1 MVPFVAQILV
11 RMKSGRQTPPILRCI
26 SGKFSRNLI
35 YLTVFCAAI
44 ICILVI
50 NHLMFYRT
58 NPETFHDHC
67 ASWTNETDFVIPG
80 DEKLG
85 MMSLYEISCLFTRYV
100 TSLQRLCTEPKRFGD
115 VDYGG
120 VRICTDRAVAP
131 SPGCVIYS
139 YNHDLSQRFTDQMEE
154 KFKCDVVFFGRDV
167 ISSSYDST
175 SGFIKVLASHQQ
187 VISVVVMKLNSRDFK
202 YLTQFI
208 RTLRRMQ
215 VKQIILEIH
224 LSPNSGTKSDYVQI
238 MTALRRLNESNYFKY
253 WYDRNWNCIG
263 NERKRNRY
271 SRCWTIN
278 MFLKNGDEED
288 IVISKGS
295 DLPNIAPLGTSPID
309 ENEKKKYKNEY
320 LKYISKH
327 QILCKQMLRLGNIV
341 DGGWDICH
349 DVQFRPKPPCIVY
362 SFGINYDFSFD
373 EDMEKTYGCD
383 VFCFDPSMK
392 TADYKHS
399 DHISFYNVGLG
410 DRNKEVTVSGETW
423 KLKTLRTIQ
432 KELGHTNRKIDVLKI
447 DIEGNE
453 ISTIPEMIS
462 SGALNNVVQLCLEFH
477 HYYDL
482 GSLRKLYD
490 IGFRIFWAHQNP
502 FAAFYANGE
511 SYSYGMEVYF
521 VNINLA
527 ANV

>member
-1 MVPFVAQILV
+1 MLYVDKIQVT
-11 RMKSGRQTPPILRCI
+11 MKSGIQAPSIFRCI
-26 SGKFSRNLI
+26 SSKFSRNLL
-35 YLTVFCAAI
+35 YLVVFCAAI

-50 NHLMFYRT
+50 NHIMFYRT

-67 ASWTNETDFVIPG
+67 ASWTNETDVVIPSN
-80 DEKLG
+80 EKLQG
-85 MMSLYEISCLFTRYV
+85 MSLYGISCLFTRYV

-120 VRICTDRAVAP
+120 VRVCTDRGVAP

-139 YNHDLSQRFTDQMEE
+139 YNHDLSQRFTDQMKE
-154 KFKCDVVFFGRDV
+154 KFKCDVIFFGRD
-167 ISSSYDST
+167 IFSSNYDNLD
-175 SGFIKVLASHQQ
+175 GFNKVFASHQQ
-187 VISVVVMKLNSRDFK
+187 VMSVVVMKLNSRDFPF
-202 YLTQFI
+202 LLQFI
-208 RTLRRMQ
+208 RSLGRLQ

-224 LSPNSGTKSDYVQI
+224 LDPNSGTKSDYVQI

-263 NERKRNRY
+263 NEKKRNRY

-278 MFLKNGDEED
+278 MFLRNRDGEEK
-288 IVISKGS
+288 IVMSKGS
-295 DLPNIAPLGTSPID
+295 DLPNIAPLGTNYID

-349 DVQFRPKPPCIVY
+349 DVQFRPKSPCIVY

-373 EDMEKTYGCD
+373 EDVEKTYGCD

-410 DRNKEVTVSGETW
+410 DRNKEITVSGEKW
-423 KLKTLRTIQ
+423 KLKTLRTLQ
-432 KELGHTNRKIDVLKI
+432 KELGHANRKIDVLKI

-453 ISTIPEMIS
+453 NSTIPEMIS

-482 GSLRKLYD
+482 GSLRKLYE

-502 FAAFYANGE
+502 FAAFYINGE

-527 ANV
+527 TKV

>member
-1 MVPFVAQILV
+1 
-11 RMKSGRQTPPILRCI
+11 MKSGNQDSSICRCI
-26 SGKFSRNLI
+26 ASKVSRNLL

-44 ICILVI
+44 ICLLVL
-50 NHLMFYRT
+50 NQLLYRAKH
-58 NPETFHDHC
+58 ETFHDHC
-67 ASWTNETDFVIPG
+67 ATWTNETDVVIPN
-80 DEKLG
+80 DEELKL
-85 MMSLYEISCLFTRYV
+85 MSLYGISCLFRRYV

-120 VRICTDRAVAP
+120 VRICTDKGVAP
-131 SPGCVIYS
+131 RPGCVIYS
-139 YNHDLSQRFTDQMEE
+139 YNHDLSQRFKDQVD
-154 KFKCDVVFFGRDV
+154 KTFKCDVIFFGKD
-167 ISSSYDST
+167 ILSSNYDRLG
-175 SGFIKVLASHQQ
+175 GFNKVLASHQK
-187 VISVVVMKLNSRDFK
+187 VISVVVMKLNSRDFPF
-202 YLTQFI
+202 LQQFI
-208 RTLRRMQ
+208 HNLDKVQ
-215 VKQIILEIH
+215 VKQIILELH
-224 LSPNSGTKSDYVQI
+224 LDPNLETKSDYFQI
-238 MTALRRLNESNYFKY
+238 MNALRRLHESNYFKY
-253 WYDRNWNCIG
+253 WYDRNWNCVG
-263 NERKRNRY
+263 NEKKKNRY
-271 SRCWTIN
+271 SKCWTIN
-278 MFLKNGDEED
+278 MFLRNREETD
-288 IVISKGS
+288 IAMSKGS
-295 DLPNIAPLGTSPID
+295 DLPDIAPLGTSSID
-309 ENEKKKYKNEY
+309 ENEKKKYKTEY

-373 EDMEKTYGCD
+373 EDMEKTYGCH

-410 DRNKEVTVSGETW
+410 DTNKEITVNNEKW
-423 KLKTLRTIQ
+423 KLKTLRTLQ
-432 KELGHTNRKIDVLKI
+432 EELGHTNRRIDVLKI

-453 ISTIPEMIS
+453 ISSLPEMIS
-462 SGALNNVVQLCLEFH
+462 SGALKNVVQLCLEFH

-502 FAAFYANGE
+502 YTAFYANGE
-511 SYSYGMEVYF
+511 TLSYGMEVYF

-527 ANV
+527 ANLTNPLVRTN

>member
-1 MVPFVAQILV
+1 
-11 RMKSGRQTPPILRCI
+11 MK
-26 SGKFSRNLI
+26 
-35 YLTVFCAAI
+35 
-44 ICILVI
+44 
-50 NHLMFYRT
+50 
-58 NPETFHDHC
+58 
-67 ASWTNETDFVIPG
+67 
-80 DEKLG
+80 
-85 MMSLYEISCLFTRYV
+85 
-100 TSLQRLCTEPKRFGD
+100 
-115 VDYGG
+115 
-120 VRICTDRAVAP
+120 
-131 SPGCVIYS
+131 
-139 YNHDLSQRFTDQMEE
+139 E
-154 KFKCDVVFFGRDV
+154 KFKCDVVFFGRD
-167 ISSSYDST
+167 IFSSNYDSLD
-175 SGFIKVLASHQQ
+175 GFSKFFASHQQ
-187 VISVVVMKLNSRDFK
+187 VISVVVMKLNSRDFPF
-202 YLTQFI
+202 LLQFI
-208 RTLRRMQ
+208 RSLRRMQ

-224 LSPNSGTKSDYVQI
+224 LDANSGTKSDYIQI

-263 NERKRNRY
+263 NEKKRNRY

-278 MFLKNGDEED
+278 MFLRNRDDEED
-288 IVISKGS
+288 IVMSKGS
-295 DLPNIAPLGTSPID
+295 DLPNTAPLGTNYID
-309 ENEKKKYKNEY
+309 EKEKKKYKNEY

-349 DVQFRPKPPCIVY
+349 DVQFRPKSPCTVY

-410 DRNKEVTVSGETW
+410 DKNKEITVSGETW
-423 KLKTLRTIQ
+423 KLKTLRTLQ
-432 KELGHTNRKIDVLKI
+432 KDLGHTNGKIDVLKI

-453 ISTIPEMIS
+453 NSTIPEMIS

-502 FAAFYANGE
+502 FAAFYINGE

-527 ANV
+527 TKV